1 MIDCLLTDGISIAF
15 HGRKYMKNIR
25 LTVESDFE
33 EIWPI
38 VMSGSK
44 IGVFSPRLL
53 EYGSKETYLESLRK
67 SLLLEKSYRE
77 LWNEENTLVDAK
89 YWTYEKDG
97 HIAGILYV
105 MGDDAPF
112 TECCELH
119 AIVVHEKLRNKGIG
133 SDLFNFFCNEYSD
146 RKNIIACYPG
156 TKIMRMATRRGFL
169 PYNNTKTGYI
179 LMQRNVKIS
188 DNSFNLW

>member
-1 MIDCLLTDGISIAF
+1 
-15 HGRKYMKNIR
+15 MKNIR
-25 LTVESDFE
+25 LTVESDFD

-53 EYGSKETYLESLRK
+53 EYGSKGTYLESLRK
-67 SLLLEKSYRE
+67 SLLLGKSYRE
-77 LWNEENTLVDAK
+77 IWNEENKLVDAE
-89 YWTYEKDG
+89 YWTYEMDG

-105 MGDDAPF
+105 MGDDAEF

-119 AIVVHEKLRNKGIG
+119 AVVVHEKLRNKGIG
-133 SDLFNFFCNEYSD
+133 SELFNFFCNKYSD
-146 RKNIIACYPG
+146 RKNIIACHPG
-156 TKIMRMATRRGFL
+156 TKIMQMALRRSFL

-179 LMQRNVKIS
+179 LMQRNVRKA
-188 DNSFNLW
+188 DNSFNIR

>member
-1 MIDCLLTDGISIAF
+1 
-15 HGRKYMKNIR
+15 MKNIR

-44 IGVFSPRLL
+44 AGVFSPRLL
-53 EYGSKETYLESLRK
+53 DYGAKGTYLESLQK
-67 SLLLEKSYRE
+67 SLLLRKSYRE
-77 LWNEENTLVDAK
+77 IWNEEKKLVDAE

-97 HIAGILYV
+97 HISGILYV
-105 MGDDAPF
+105 MGDEAQF

-119 AIVVHEKLRNKGIG
+119 AVIVHEKLRNQGIG
-133 SDLFNFFCNEYSD
+133 SELFNFFCNEYSD

-156 TKIMRMATRRGFL
+156 TEIMRMALRRNFL
-169 PYNNTKTGYI
+169 PYKNTKTGYI
-179 LMQRNVKIS
+179 LMQRKTIKE
-188 DNSFNLW
+188 DNSFYLR